1 MSLATRP
8 TRARSKRG
16 DTRTKML
23 ISAAEV
29 MRERGAAGVTI
40 DEVLTR
46 SGAPRGSVYYHFP
59 HGRNQIL
66 TEALRYA
73 GDAITADID
82 DAAGLGAKVLLR
94 QFVEFWE
101 RVLADSDF
109 NAGCPVVAAAIG
121 SADDD
126 VLLDTGVSFPI
137 AFAKARIIG
146 EEVRLEVPRWGRFS
160 GSFSYANQ
168 SGLGQGPITGGLL
181 LGSAAESGLTDTSKF
196 AVSQDQRN
204 TARVRI
210 RFQAPHRMWLAFGA
224 QYGSGLPADTGDADP
239 TFLLTQYGEAILERV
254 NLGRSRVRPNCSLD
268 AASGV
273 EFYRKEQRSGSFQIQ
288 AANLNNRVNVINF
301 ASLFS
306 GTAVAPPRS
315 VSARLRLTF

>member
-8 TRARSKRG
+8 TRVRSKRG

-59 HGRNQIL
+59 EGRNQIL
-66 TEALRYA
+66 AEALQYA

-82 DAAGLGAKVLLR
+82 DAAGRGAKVLMR

-101 RVLADSDF
+101 RVLVDSDF

-126 VLLDTGVSFPI
+126 VLLAAEAGRIFAHWRTALTWAFVADGFVESDADSLAVMSI
-137 AFAKARIIG
+137 AALEGAVVLCRSLRSNDPLRKVHEQLEFLVKAR
-146 EEVRLEVPRWGRFS
+146 EFVRRNGVP
-160 GSFSYANQ
+160 
-168 SGLGQGPITGGLL
+168 
-181 LGSAAESGLTDTSKF
+181 
-196 AVSQDQRN
+196 
-204 TARVRI
+204 
-210 RFQAPHRMWLAFGA
+210 
-224 QYGSGLPADTGDADP
+224 
-239 TFLLTQYGEAILERV
+239 ER
-254 NLGRSRVRPNCSLD
+254 RD
-268 AASGV
+268 
-273 EFYRKEQRSGSFQIQ
+273 
-288 AANLNNRVNVINF
+288 
-301 ASLFS
+301 
-306 GTAVAPPRS
+306 
-315 VSARLRLTF
+315 

>member
-1 MSLATRP
+1 MLLATRP
-8 TRARSKRG
+8 TRARTKRG

-59 HGRNQIL
+59 DGRNQIL

-82 DAAGLGAKVLLR
+82 DAAGRGAKVLLR

-121 SADDD
+121 SAEDD
-126 VLLDTGVSFPI
+126 VLLAAEAGRIFAHWRTALTWAFVADGFLESDADSLAVMSI
-137 AFAKARIIG
+137 AALEGAVVLCRSLRSSDPLRKVYEQVEFLVKAR
-146 EEVRLEVPRWGRFS
+146 EFVRR
-160 GSFSYANQ
+160 N
-168 SGLGQGPITGGLL
+168 GL
-181 LGSAAESGLTDTSKF
+181 AE
-196 AVSQDQRN
+196 RREN
-204 TARVRI
+204 
-210 RFQAPHRMWLAFGA
+210 
-224 QYGSGLPADTGDADP
+224 
-239 TFLLTQYGEAILERV
+239 
-254 NLGRSRVRPNCSLD
+254 
-268 AASGV
+268 
-273 EFYRKEQRSGSFQIQ
+273 
-288 AANLNNRVNVINF
+288 
-301 ASLFS
+301 
-306 GTAVAPPRS
+306 
-315 VSARLRLTF
+315 